1 MIKSIPY
8 SKHTYIYTG
17 AFGFPGD
24 VVVQYLSDSAE
35 DIGDAGLILGQE
47 DPLEEEMATHSI
59 ILAWKIQWAEE
70 TGEL

>member
-1 MIKSIPY
+1 M
-8 SKHTYIYTG
+8 
-17 AFGFPGD
+17 
-24 VVVQYLSDSAE
+24 VQNLSASAE